1 MQAQQV
7 LSRGSRKGLGVAL
20 VALVV
25 AIGAMLAIVFA
36 ATASSTPSA
45 PKAAGAT
52 TQPAGSYNDLQ
63 PDRTKTHGQL
73 P

>member
-36 ATASSTPSA
+36 ATASGTPAA
-45 PKAAGAT
+45 PRATGAT
-52 TQPAGSYNDLQ
+52 VQPSGGYNELQ
-63 PDRTKTHGQL
+63 PDRTTTHGQL

>member
-7 LSRGSRKGLGVAL
+7 LTRGSRKGLGVAL

-25 AIGAMLAIVFA
+25 AIGAMLAIAFA
-36 ATASSTPSA
+36 NTSSGTPAASKAT
-45 PKAAGAT
+45 GAT
-52 TQPAGSYNDLQ
+52 TQPAGGYNDLQ

>member
-7 LSRGSRKGLGVAL
+7 LTRGSRKSLGVAL

-25 AIGAMLAIVFA
+25 AIGAMLAIAFA
-36 ATASSTPSA
+36 ATTGTPSA
-45 PKAAGAT
+45 PKATGAT
-52 TQPAGSYNDLQ
+52 TQPAGGYNDLQ

>member
-7 LSRGSRKGLGVAL
+7 LTRGSRKSLGVAL
-20 VALVV
+20 VVLIV
-25 AIGAMLAIVFA
+25 AIGAMLAIAFA
-36 ATASSTPSA
+36 ATTSGTPSA
-45 PKAAGAT
+45 PKATGAT
-52 TQPAGSYNDLQ
+52 TQPAGGYNDLQ